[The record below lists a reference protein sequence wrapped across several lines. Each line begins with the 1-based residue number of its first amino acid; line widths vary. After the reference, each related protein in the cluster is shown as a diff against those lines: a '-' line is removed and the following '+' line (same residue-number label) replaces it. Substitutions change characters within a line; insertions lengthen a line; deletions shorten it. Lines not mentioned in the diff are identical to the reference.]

1 MVKLSNHILRH
12 RRLFPC
18 LIVFLIIS
26 VSQLMVPYPLY
37 AASQEKNLLIINSY
51 NESAPWVQSYIT
63 PFMLEAANN
72 DRLNC
77 NLVHMNSTLVR
88 TDFMYHKI
96 ENGVFDRFK
105 HNRPDF
111 LVLIGKMAFSLRDCI
126 KSEWGDI
133 PMLSLGVDDKI
144 GLNEKYLSG
153 DSSYPNTTQIPL
165 SEIRGQYVKGEFR
178 VLSEDGGKKTV
189 DWMEVN
195 AFVSKYNEHQR
206 PEELIGSLL
215 LITARKQQE
224 ANLTRR
230 RTGGSGNLYLR
241 IE

>member
-26 VSQLMVPYPLY
+26 VSQLLVSSPLY

-72 DRLNC
+72 DQLNC

-88 TDFMYHKI
+88 TDSMYYKI

-105 HNRPDF
+105 H
-111 LVLIGKMAFSLRDCI
+111 
-126 KSEWGDI
+126 
-133 PMLSLGVDDKI
+133 
-144 GLNEKYLSG
+144 GLPCTDRQNGIL
-153 DSSYPNTTQIPL
+153 
-165 SEIRGQYVKGEFR
+165 
-178 VLSEDGGKKTV
+178 
-189 DWMEVN
+189 
-195 AFVSKYNEHQR
+195 
-206 PEELIGSLL
+206 
-215 LITARKQQE
+215 
-224 ANLTRR
+224 LTRPYKKR
-230 RTGGSGNLYLR
+230 MGGYSHAVFGR
-241 IE
+241 G